1 MPSVNSESFR
11 DNRPERVPDNRK
23 DSIAQKKSVLSD
35 DIYTGAVQYEEEDEG
50 EDIIESREPARVK
63 RPSQVQ
69 HSEPIARNAEN
80 TRYYQEIPASRKT
93 PVMEDDTDDSN
104 QEEDDYTLDLRS
116 RMAKVREQEKIAEQK
131 RKEEEK
137 KKQESMLEKQISQEV
152 GDTKKRAKIITVYSA
167 KGGVG
172 KTTLCGMLIQYLCEK
187 GKGPILAVD
196 ADANSNLNEV
206 LGVKV
211 ETTLGDVRE
220 EIARAELAKENPIP
234 TGMSK
239 ADYAEMRFEDALV
252 EDDDFDL
259 LVMGRTQG
267 KGCYCYVNGLLQ
279 TQLAKYQ
286 NNYPYIVVD
295 NEAGMEHISRGVLPS
310 MQTAIL
316 VSDCSRRGVQ
326 AVGRIAELIKECD
339 MHPDTVGLIINRAPK
354 GELNKGIQEE
364 IANQGLTLL
373 GVVPQDETVYE
384 YDCEGRP
391 TSTLPED
398 NPVKTAL
405 RAIVDNLKL

>member
-1 MPSVNSESFR
+1 MAHV
-11 DNRPERVPDNRK
+11 
-23 DSIAQKKSVLSD
+23 IAVA
-35 DIYTGAVQYEEEDEG
+35 G
-50 EDIIESREPARVK
+50 
-63 RPSQVQ
+63 
-69 HSEPIARNAEN
+69 
-80 TRYYQEIPASRKT
+80 
-93 PVMEDDTDDSN
+93 
-104 QEEDDYTLDLRS
+104 
-116 RMAKVREQEKIAEQK
+116 
-131 RKEEEK
+131 
-137 KKQESMLEKQISQEV
+137 
-152 GDTKKRAKIITVYSA
+152 

-172 KTTLCGMLIQYLCEK
+172 KTTLCGMLIQYLCEQ

-220 EIARAELAKENPIP
+220 EIARAEMAKENPIP
-234 TGMSK
+234 AGVSK
-239 ADYAEMRFEDALV
+239 ADYAEMRFEDALI

-279 TQLAKYQ
+279 AQLAKYQ
-286 NNYPYIVVD
+286 NNYPYFVVD

-310 MQTAIL
+310 MKTAIL

-326 AVGRIAELIKECD
+326 AVGRIAKLIEECD
-339 MHPDTVGLIINRAPK
+339 LHPATVGLIINRAPGGK
-354 GELNKGIQEE
+354 LNDGIKEE
-364 IANQGLTLL
+364 IELQGLNLL

-391 TSTLPED
+391 TVSLPED
-398 NPVKTAL
+398 NPVKVAL
-405 RAIVDNLKL
+405 RSIVDKLQL

>member
-1 MPSVNSESFR
+1 MAHV
-11 DNRPERVPDNRK
+11 
-23 DSIAQKKSVLSD
+23 IAVA
-35 DIYTGAVQYEEEDEG
+35 G
-50 EDIIESREPARVK
+50 
-63 RPSQVQ
+63 
-69 HSEPIARNAEN
+69 
-80 TRYYQEIPASRKT
+80 
-93 PVMEDDTDDSN
+93 
-104 QEEDDYTLDLRS
+104 
-116 RMAKVREQEKIAEQK
+116 
-131 RKEEEK
+131 
-137 KKQESMLEKQISQEV
+137 
-152 GDTKKRAKIITVYSA
+152 

-206 LGVKV
+206 LGVEV

-220 EIARAELAKENPIP
+220 EIARAELASENPIP
-234 TGMSK
+234 AGMSK
-239 ADYAEMRFEDALV
+239 ADYAERRFEDALV

-267 KGCYCYVNGLLQ
+267 KGCYCFVNGLLQ

-339 MHPDTVGLIINRAPK
+339 MHPDTVGLIINRAPGGK
-354 GELNKGIQEE
+354 LNDGIKEE
-364 IANQGLTLL
+364 IEKQGLHLL

-384 YDCEGRP
+384 YDCEGKP
-391 TSTLPED
+391 SSQVPDDT
-398 NPVKTAL
+398 PVKTAL
-405 RAIVDNLKL
+405 AAVMRDLNL